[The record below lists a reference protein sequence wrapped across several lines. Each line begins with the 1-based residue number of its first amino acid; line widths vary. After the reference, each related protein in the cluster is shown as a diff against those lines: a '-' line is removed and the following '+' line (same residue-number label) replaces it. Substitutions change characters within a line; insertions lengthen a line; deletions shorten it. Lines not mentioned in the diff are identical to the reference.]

1 MAVIP
6 PSFFDKL
13 VAEACQILGL
23 EDANKVV
30 KDTDPTVK
38 LCVRSAY
45 TQAKKFCKRA
55 FHKGSRRDYYE
66 RYYGPL
72 ELRSLPILYSETDPS
87 VPLITVTVNGE
98 AAETED
104 VVLLSDGRLSL
115 MDAVDDIPEPLYFN
129 IVVTAT
135 TGYEV
140 VEENDTLY
148 TGLLLQTV
156 ANYHRKDSLGLRET
170 QGEKGIS
177 RSPADSGELI
187 ESAKQVLEALV
198 YHGQGSAMDLGD

>member
-1 MAVIP
+1 MAAIP
-6 PSFFDKL
+6 ERFFDQL
-13 VAEACQILGL
+13 VAEACQIIGL

-38 LCVRSAY
+38 LCVRTAY
-45 TQAKKFCKRA
+45 TQCKKFCKRA
-55 FHKGSRRDYYE
+55 FHKGARRDYYE
-66 RYYGPL
+66 HYYGPL

-87 VPLITVTVNGE
+87 VPLLTVTVNGE

-115 MDAVDDIPEPLYFN
+115 MDSIDDVPAPLYSN
-129 IVVTAT
+129 IVVTST

-140 VEENDTLY
+140 VEANDTLY
-148 TGLLLQTV
+148 TGLLLQAI

-198 YHGQGSAMDLGD
+198 YHGQGSALDLGD

>member
-1 MAVIP
+1 MAAIP
-6 PSFFDKL
+6 AGFFDQL
-13 VAEACQILGL
+13 VAEACQVLGL

-30 KDTDPTVK
+30 RDFDPTVK
-38 LCVRSAY
+38 MCARAAY
-45 TQAKKFCKRA
+45 TQCKKFCKRA

-72 ELRSLPILYSETDPS
+72 ELRSLPILYDENDPS
-87 VPLITVTVNGE
+87 VLLIMVTVNGE

-115 MDAVDDIPEPLYFN
+115 FDAVDDIPEPLYFN
-129 IVVTAT
+129 IVVTST

-148 TGLLLQTV
+148 TGMLLQTI
-156 ANYHRKDSLGLRET
+156 ANYNRKGSLGLRET

-177 RSPADSGELI
+177 RTPADSGELI
-187 ESAKQVLEALV
+187 ESAAQVLEALV
-198 YHGQGSAMDLGD
+198 YHGQGSSMDLGD